1 MTTRE
6 ADRPLQRYLV
16 SARPVSSATDKPT
29 PPPGTRPPDIPTA
42 SLRWPRSPVQ
52 TRALIKAISSRLV
65 AANNGPQATA
75 AAPVARKARREV

>member
-29 PPPGTRPPDIPTA
+29 PPPGTRPQFDERSNFNGKTIDIA
-42 SLRWPRSPVQ
+42 
-52 TRALIKAISSRLV
+52 
-65 AANNGPQATA
+65 
-75 AAPVARKARREV
+75 